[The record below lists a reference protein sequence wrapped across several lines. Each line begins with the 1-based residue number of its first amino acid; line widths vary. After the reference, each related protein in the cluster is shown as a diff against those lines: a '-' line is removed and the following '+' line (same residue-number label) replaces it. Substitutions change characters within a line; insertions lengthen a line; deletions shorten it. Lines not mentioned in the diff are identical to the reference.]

1 MIDKIKYALYGVKL
15 SVKNFVLSQIDNTLL
30 KTMPYIDQ
38 VLLRFIDVMNLV
50 DLLLHFSLSVVIND
64 AGDKWCKHLCES
76 MTFGAFNSTRY
87 DACFILPIIFVNSVN
102 IEQSY
107 CITCS
112 RILLVSVFCVL
123 QGGGVTLL

>member
-1 MIDKIKYALYGVKL
+1 VLKILYFHKL
-15 SVKNFVLSQIDNTLL
+15 ITLL
-30 KTMPYIDQ
+30 KTMPDIDQ

-50 DLLLHFSLSVVIND
+50 DLLLHFSLSVVING
-64 AGDKWCKHLCES
+64 AGDKWCKHLCGYSCES